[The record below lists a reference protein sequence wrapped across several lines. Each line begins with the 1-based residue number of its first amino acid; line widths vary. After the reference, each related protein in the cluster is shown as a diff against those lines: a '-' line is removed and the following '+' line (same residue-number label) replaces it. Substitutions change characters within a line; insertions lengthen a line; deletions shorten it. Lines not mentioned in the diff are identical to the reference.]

1 MGLFGALAVVALA
14 LVTALVAEQRGQSG
28 TLWLVA
34 GLLLP
39 GVALLL
45 ALLLRPVD
53 AATEARIPTPA
64 EAARRSSIARA
75 LAGEPR
81 QSVRQLAL
89 AVGADD
95 TTVIRQLSA
104 LTALGLARDDATG
117 RWSLTDAGVDAL
129 AGRPPP
135 DRHGDPR
142 SDRWDGRAMGSH
154 QPPAVMPGRID
165 ELPGASREGVPAD
178 ADGASTKPRGPVARR
193 WR

>member
-14 LVTALVAEQRGQSG
+14 VVTALVAERRGQSG
-28 TLWLVA
+28 TLWFVA

-53 AATEARIPTPA
+53 AVAEEVVPTPA
-64 EAARRSSIARA
+64 EAARRSPIARA

-89 AVGADD
+89 AVGVDD
-95 TTVIRQLSA
+95 STIIRQLGA
-104 LTALGLARDDATG
+104 LTALGLAADDVTG

-129 AGRPPP
+129 AE
-135 DRHGDPR
+135 
-142 SDRWDGRAMGSH
+142 A
-154 QPPAVMPGRID
+154 
-165 ELPGASREGVPAD
+165 
-178 ADGASTKPRGPVARR
+178 GP
-193 WR
+193 